1 MAHPKTKTSKPR
13 QRSRRSHHALKPV
26 KVLVDKD
33 GNPHLPHHASPIT
46 GEYKGKK
53 VVDVEKRT
61 TRRIRRVKKT
71 S

>member
-1 MAHPKTKTSKPR
+1 MPHPKTKTSKR
-13 QRSRRSHHALKPV
+13 RKRERRSHLALKPV
-26 KVLVDKD
+26 KVITDKD
-33 GNPHLPHHASPIT
+33 GNPHLPHHASPVS

-61 TRRIRRVKKT
+61 TRRIARVKKA